1 MGILSG
7 EITQAATRRVA
18 HERIPMISLNE
29 SRGAQCDARLS
40 LKTQEQTLIRQA
52 MEGAGLTRW
61 EAAVL
66 PRVVEDIYFQ
76 NGAHRPWKDGQVRY
90 QCVSITAGA
99 GRKLSECPLVP
110 TTLTVIDVEADREVL
125 REHGA
130 VALRRAKL
138 VRIAEEAREQGGVL
152 TQEDLGVLLACD
164 ERTIRRDIKALRALG
179 IHVPT
184 RGFVQDIG
192 PTLSHKGLAVQHWL
206 DGKEPVAVAK
216 AINHS
221 LSAVERYLEDFKRVA
236 LLVIKGL
243 DAVAIARATNL
254 SPALV
259 KTYQTMYQDVKDK
272 PNYAYRFTELVQF
285 STAESADHASSGKKG
300 AL

>member
-1 MGILSG
+1 
-7 EITQAATRRVA
+7 
-18 HERIPMISLNE
+18 MISLNE

-40 LKTQEQTLIRQA
+40 LKTQEQTLMRQA

-61 EAAVL
+61 EAEVL

-76 NGAHRPWKDGQVRY
+76 DGANRPWKDGQVRY
-90 QCVSITAGA
+90 QCVDITAGA
-99 GRKLSECPLVP
+99 GRKLSECRLVP
-110 TTLTVIDVEADREVL
+110 TALTVIDVEPDREVL

-130 VALRRAKL
+130 AALRQVK
-138 VRIAEEAREQGGVL
+138 VMRIAEEAREQGGVL
-152 TQEDLGVLLACD
+152 TQEDLGVLLSCD
-164 ERTIRRDIKALRALG
+164 ERTIRRDIKVLRTKG

-192 PTLSHKGLAVQHWL
+192 PTLSHKGVAVRHWL
-206 DGKEPVAVAK
+206 EGKEPIAVAK

-243 DAVAIARATNL
+243 DAVAIARAANL
-254 SPALV
+254 SQALV
-259 KTYQTMYQDVKDK
+259 KTYQTMYQDVKDR
-272 PNYAYRFTELVQF
+272 PEYAYRFTELVQF
-285 STAESADHASSGKKG
+285 STEKSADHASSGKKG

>member
-1 MGILSG
+1 
-7 EITQAATRRVA
+7 
-18 HERIPMISLNE
+18 MISLNE
-29 SRGAQCDARLS
+29 SRDAQCDARLA
-40 LKTQEQTLIRQA
+40 LKTQDQTLMRQA

-76 NGAHRPWKDGQVRY
+76 GGLNRPWKDGQVRY
-90 QCVSITAGA
+90 QCVDITAGP
-99 GRKLSECPLVP
+99 GRKLSECRLVP
-110 TTLTVIDVEADREVL
+110 TALTVIDIEKDRAVL

-130 VALRRAKL
+130 MALRQSKL
-138 VRIAEEAREQGGVL
+138 MRIAEEAREQGGVL

-164 ERTIRRDIKALRALG
+164 ERTIRRDIKELRDKG

-192 PTLSHKGLAVQHWL
+192 PTLSHKGQAIRHWL
-206 DGKEPVAVAK
+206 EGKEPVSVAR

-221 LSAVERYLEDFKRVA
+221 LAAVERYLEDFKRVS
-236 LLVIKGL
+236 LLVMKGL
-243 DAVAIARATNL
+243 DEVAIARAANL

-259 KTYQTMYQDVKDK
+259 TTYQAMYQEAKER
-272 PNYAYRFTELVQF
+272 PTYAYRFKELAQF
-285 STAESADHASSGKKG
+285 TAGEPADSTSDGKKG

>member
-1 MGILSG
+1 M
-7 EITQAATRRVA
+7 
-18 HERIPMISLNE
+18 
-29 SRGAQCDARLS
+29 
-40 LKTQEQTLIRQA
+40 
-52 MEGAGLTRW
+52 
-61 EAAVL
+61 
-66 PRVVEDIYFQ
+66 
-76 NGAHRPWKDGQVRY
+76 
-90 QCVSITAGA
+90 
-99 GRKLSECPLVP
+99 
-110 TTLTVIDVEADREVL
+110 
-125 REHGA
+125 
-130 VALRRAKL
+130 
-138 VRIAEEAREQGGVL
+138 
-152 TQEDLGVLLACD
+152 ACD

-206 DGKEPVAVAK
+206 EGKEPVAVAK

-254 SPALV
+254 SSALV

-272 PNYAYRFTELVQF
+272 PDYAYRFKELVQF
-285 STAESADHASSGKKG
+285 STAEPADHASSGKKG

>member
-1 MGILSG
+1 MIMLS
-7 EITQAATRRVA
+7 ENREAQRDLR
-18 HERIPMISLNE
+18 LN
-29 SRGAQCDARLS
+29 
-40 LKTQEQTLIRQA
+40 LKTQDQTLMRQA

-61 EAAVL
+61 EAEVL
-66 PRVVEDIYFQ
+66 PKVVEDIYFQ
-76 NGAHRPWKDGQVRY
+76 GGINRPWKDGQVRY
-90 QCVSITAGA
+90 QCVDIKAGA

-110 TTLTVIDVEADREVL
+110 TALTVIDVQKDREVL

-152 TQEDLGVLLACD
+152 TQEDLGVLLSCD
-164 ERTIRRDIKALRALG
+164 ERTVRRDIKDLRAQG

-192 PTLSHKGLAVQHWL
+192 PTLSHKAQAIRHWL
-206 DGKEPVAVAK
+206 EGKEPVGVAR

-221 LSAVERYLEDFKRVA
+221 LKAVERYLEDFKRVSLLA
-236 LLVIKGL
+236 LKGL
-243 DAVAIARATNL
+243 DATAIARAANL

-259 KTYQTMYQDVKDK
+259 ATYQAMYLEAKAK
-272 PNYAYRFTELVQF
+272 PNYGYRFQELSQLI
-285 STAESADHASSGKKG
+285 AGEPADATSDGKKG